1 MSISRSFTQS
11 NELPIASRGHRLA
24 GFALDVV
31 LAGCTFFIGW
41 LIWALILW
49 GQGQTPAKQILKMR
63 VFGSRTQRPASWGHM
78 AVRDLLIPLTLGIVG
93 TFLGLGISSL
103 FWGAYTGDNIF
114 NPTYYGYL
122 PPSILLSYY
131 LFSYSPFLIDT
142 LFIFGGTTNSRL
154 RDRWAKTIVLNI
166 SHSHTS
172 GAGYYGQTSG
182 SPVAQNPQY
191 SQNFGQA
198 PGTAAFGQGGEPF
211 NVNASQASPNP
222 TLQSNTA
229 ADGSWTGNEAD
240 KPWWFNNPDVQNVP
254 QPNGEQAGQ
263 KFCASCGNAN
273 VATARFCTGCGK
285 PF

>member
-1 MSISRSFTQS
+1 
-11 NELPIASRGHRLA
+11 
-24 GFALDVV
+24 
-31 LAGCTFFIGW
+31 
-41 LIWALILW
+41 
-49 GQGQTPAKQILKMR
+49 
-63 VFGSRTQRPASWGHM
+63 M

-211 NVNASQASPNP
+211 NVNAAQATPNP

-273 VATARFCTGCGK
+273 MATARFCTGCGK